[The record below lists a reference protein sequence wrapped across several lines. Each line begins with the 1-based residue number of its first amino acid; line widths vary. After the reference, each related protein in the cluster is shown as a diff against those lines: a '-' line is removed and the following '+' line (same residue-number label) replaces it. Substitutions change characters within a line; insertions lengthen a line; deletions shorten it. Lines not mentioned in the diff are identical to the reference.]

1 MLNTHTIKPRN
12 LKFKTYELLKR
23 NHELLK
29 CKYLSTQSLKLS
41 ILINYLLTNKI
52 KISNYINTYLPTQ
65 NNHNKKFL
73 RIWNNNV
80 PNKPE
85 ENICK

>member
-1 MLNTHTIKPRN
+1 MLNTHTIRLRN
-12 LKFKTYELLKR
+12 LKFRT
-23 NHELLK
+23 HELLK
-29 CKYLSTQSLKLS
+29 CKYLSTQSLK
-41 ILINYLLTNKI
+41 ILISINYMLTNKI

-80 PNKPE
+80 PDKPQRKIYANKKYRH
-85 ENICK
+85 N